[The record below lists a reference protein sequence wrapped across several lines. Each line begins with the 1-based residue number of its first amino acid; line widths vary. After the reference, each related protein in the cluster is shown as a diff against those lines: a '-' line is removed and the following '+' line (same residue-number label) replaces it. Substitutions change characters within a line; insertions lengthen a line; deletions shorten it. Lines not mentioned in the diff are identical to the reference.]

1 MKINKI
7 DLEALKIIRDNTE
20 KQEYMDLSILERI
33 LFEKIGFEY
42 ALQQNIRIIE
52 ITRRL
57 SKSGLIE
64 KKGLGNI
71 TIKKGKKFLN
81 QIEMG
86 T

>member
-7 DLEALKIIRDNTE
+7 DLESLKIIRDYTE
-20 KQEYMDLSILERI
+20 KQEYIDLSILERI

-57 SKSGLIE
+57 YKSGLIE
-64 KKGLGNI
+64 KKGLG
-71 TIKKGKKFLN
+71 TLPPKKEKILKSN
-81 QIEMG
+81 
-86 T
+86 